1 MNPVGTGQMA
11 IVVGRRQFISA
22 LGLAAVTWPRV
33 ARAQKAPL
41 PVIGLVDGGSAE
53 GSVPHVAAFRK
64 GLTETGY
71 ADGQN
76 VTVEEHHLAG
86 QFDRLPALLADLIR
100 RQVAV
105 IATPGFTTGAVAA
118 KAATATISIVF
129 GVAQDPV
136 KLGLVASLSRPG
148 GNATGI
154 NFFVVEV
161 VAKRLRL
168 LHDLV
173 PKAVRV
179 AVLVNPANV
188 ATVEPTLRAVQEAA
202 PAIGLQIQQV
212 LNATTSNEI
221 DATFAGFARDRPDAL
236 FVAPDVFFNSRRDQ
250 FSELAARDRIPASYD
265 NSGFVAAG
273 GLMSYGTDVVDMF
286 RQVGIYAGTILKG
299 TKPADLPVLQASRF
313 QFAIN
318 LKAAQALGIEVP
330 PGLLATA
337 DEVIE

>member
-11 IVVGRRQFISA
+11 IDIRRRQFISA

-41 PVIGLVDGGSAE
+41 PVVGLVDGGSAE

-86 QFDRLPALLADLIR
+86 QFDRLPELMADLVN

-118 KAATATISIVF
+118 KAATATIPIVF

-136 KLGLVASLSRPG
+136 QLGLVASLAKPG

-168 LHDLV
+168 PRDLV

-188 ATVEPTLRAVQEAA
+188 ATVEPILRAAREAA
-202 PAIGLQIQQV
+202 PAIGLQILT
-212 LNATTSNEI
+212 LNATTSNKI
-221 DATFAGFARDRPDAL
+221 DAAFASFARDRPDAL
-236 FVAPDVFFNSRRDQ
+236 FVAPDVFFNSRR
-250 FSELAARDRIPASYD
+250 SPNWRRATA
-265 NSGFVAAG
+265 
-273 GLMSYGTDVVDMF
+273 F
-286 RQVGIYAGTILKG
+286 RQVTTTAGLS
-299 TKPADLPVLQASRF
+299 PQA
-313 QFAIN
+313 
-318 LKAAQALGIEVP
+318 G
-330 PGLLATA
+330 
-337 DEVIE
+337 

>member
-1 MNPVGTGQMA
+1 MA
-11 IVVGRRQFISA
+11 IDIRRRQFISA

-33 ARAQKAPL
+33 ARTQKASL
-41 PVIGLVDGGSAE
+41 PVVGLVDGGSAE

-71 ADGQN
+71 TDGQN

-86 QFDRLPALLADLIR
+86 QYDRLPALMADLIN

-118 KAATATISIVF
+118 KAATATIPIVF

-173 PKAVRV
+173 PKAIRI
-179 AVLVNPANV
+179 AVLVDPANV

-202 PAIGLQIQQV
+202 PAIGLQIQV

-221 DATFAGFARDRPDAL
+221 DTAFAGFARDRPDAL

-250 FSELAARDRIPASYD
+250 FAELAARDRIPASYD

-299 TKPADLPVLQASRF
+299 TKPADLPVLQATRF

-318 LKAAQALGIEVP
+318 LKTAQALGVEVP